1 MESGF
6 SALKGRKALARGAA
20 LGTSDLRFAPSPR
33 REVVRSGE
41 PASRAGESGGSVGV
55 SPGAPELNHLL
66 CPSSGAGFARQE
78 RGSATVSIASHSPA
92 TCN

>member
-20 LGTSDLRFAPSPR
+20 LGTGDLRFAPSPR

-55 SPGAPELNHLL
+55 
-66 CPSSGAGFARQE
+66 PSSGAGFARQE

>member
-41 PASRAGESGGSVGV
+41 PASRAGGEGKGSGFGLGPQS
-55 SPGAPELNHLL
+55 
-66 CPSSGAGFARQE
+66 
-78 RGSATVSIASHSPA
+78 
-92 TCN
+92 

>member
-55 SPGAPELNHLL
+55 SPGAPELNQTPPVSNLRRRLRQARAWL
-66 CPSSGAGFARQE
+66 CPSFNFLTFSRYL
-78 RGSATVSIASHSPA
+78 
-92 TCN
+92 

>member
-20 LGTSDLRFAPSPR
+20 LGTSDFRFAPSPR

-41 PASRAGESGGSVGV
+41 PASRAGESGGSVGFQAPAPA
-55 SPGAPELNHLL
+55 SPGKSVALPQFQLPHILPL
-66 CPSSGAGFARQE
+66 PVTDYS
-78 RGSATVSIASHSPA
+78 
-92 TCN
+92 